1 VCLERGG
8 GFDKVEWGGTI
19 NLQAREG
26 SCFKCV
32 VVVVQTIDC
41 ALGV

>member
-1 VCLERGG
+1 MFGKGG
-8 GFDKVEWGGTI
+8 GRCKVVWGDV

-32 VVVVQTIDC
+32 VVVVQTINY
-41 ALGV
+41 ALRV